1 VKEVKLS
8 MKVIGVVGLT
18 ASGKGEFSKIAAGMG
33 IPVIV
38 MGDMIR
44 RAVSEAGLEPNDT
57 NFGATAN
64 RLRAEGG
71 MDAVAR
77 LCIPE
82 IRKQSAP
89 LVLIDGIRGDA
100 EVALFR
106 HQFPGFM
113 LIRIDSSFEN
123 RLARIA
129 ARARSDDFTSA
140 DALRNRDERELA
152 WGLGNALRGADMHIS
167 NEGSLEEF
175 SIAVCQVLR
184 QAGCDP

>member
-1 VKEVKLS
+1 
-8 MKVIGVVGLT
+8 MKVLGVVGLP

-44 RAVSEAGLEPNDT
+44 RAVSDAGLEPNDT

-71 MDAVAR
+71 MDAIAK

-82 IRKQSAP
+82 IQKQSAP
-89 LVLIDGIRGDA
+89 LVLIDGIRGDS

-106 HQFPGFM
+106 KHFPGFV
-113 LIRIDSSFEN
+113 LVSIDSSFEN

-140 DALRNRDERELA
+140 DALRNRDGREA
-152 WGLGNALRGADMHIS
+152 QWGLLHAQRDADLHIS
-167 NEGSLEEF
+167 NEGTLEEF
-175 SIAVCQVLR
+175 SRAVQKLLEQTGR
-184 QAGCDP
+184 EP

>member
-1 VKEVKLS
+1 
-8 MKVIGVVGLT
+8 MKVIGVVGLP
-18 ASGKGEFSKIAAGMG
+18 ASGKGEFSKIAAGMS

-44 RAVSEAGLEPNDT
+44 AAVTAAGLEPNDT

-71 MDAVAR
+71 MDAIAR

-82 IRKQSAP
+82 IEKQTAP
-89 LVLIDGIRGDA
+89 LVLVDGIRGDA

-106 HQFPGFM
+106 RHFPQFI
-113 LIRIDSSFEN
+113 LISIDSSFEN
-123 RLARIA
+123 RLTRIA

-140 DALRNRDERELA
+140 DSLRNRDERELK
-152 WGLGNALRGADMHIS
+152 WGLGKALEDADLHIG
-167 NEGSLEEF
+167 NDGTLLEF
-175 SIAVCQVLR
+175 SEEVQRLIDREGGA
-184 QAGCDP
+184 

>member
-1 VKEVKLS
+1 
-8 MKVIGVVGLT
+8 MKVIGVVGLP

-44 RAVSEAGLEPNDT
+44 RAVSDAGLEANDA
-57 NFGATAN
+57 NFGAMAN

-71 MDAVAR
+71 MDAIAR

-82 IRKQSAP
+82 IQKQSAP
-89 LVLIDGIRGDA
+89 LVLVDGIRGDA
-100 EVALFR
+100 EAALFR
-106 HQFPGFM
+106 HFFSGFV
-113 LIRIDSSFEN
+113 LISIDSSFEN

-140 DALRNRDERELA
+140 DDLRNRDERERK
-152 WGLGNALRGADMHIS
+152 WGLLTALNSADQHIS
-167 NEGSLEEF
+167 NEGTLDEF
-175 SIAVCQVLR
+175 SDAVHALLGR
-184 QAGCDP
+184 IGRDP

>member
-1 VKEVKLS
+1 
-8 MKVIGVVGLT
+8 MKVIGIVGLP
-18 ASGKGEFSKIAAGMG
+18 ASGKSEFSKIAAGMG

-44 RAVSEAGLEPNDT
+44 RAVNEAGLVPNDS

-64 RLRAEGG
+64 RLREEGG
-71 MDAVAR
+71 MDAVAK

-82 IRKQSAP
+82 IQKQSAP

-106 HQFPGFM
+106 HYFSGFV
-113 LIRIDSSFEN
+113 LIRIDSSFEK

-140 DALRNRDERELA
+140 DALRNRDERELT
-152 WGLGNALRGADMHIS
+152 WGLGTALRSADVDIS
-167 NEGSLEEF
+167 NESTLEEF
-175 SIAVCQVLR
+175 SRAVHALLEQIGR
-184 QAGCDP
+184 DP

>member
-1 VKEVKLS
+1 
-8 MKVIGVVGLT
+8 MKVIGVVGLP

-64 RLRAEGG
+64 RLRKEGG
-71 MDAVAR
+71 MDAIAK

-82 IRKQSAP
+82 IQKHTTP

-106 HQFPGFM
+106 HHFSGFV
-113 LIRIDSSFEN
+113 LISIDSSFEN

-140 DALRNRDERELA
+140 DALRNRDERETR
-152 WGLGNALRGADMHIS
+152 WGLLNALGSADRHIS
-167 NEGSLEEF
+167 NEGTLDEF
-175 SIAVCQVLR
+175 SRAVRALLEQTGR
-184 QAGCDP
+184 DP